1 MSSCASIAR
10 SSLPAPHRLA
20 DLDAELARRSFA
32 EFVKQAWPIVEPA
45 AALIWGPHM
54 DALCDHL
61 QAVAEG
67 RIHNLL
73 INIPPGHSKSLVVA
87 VLWPAWIWARRPEW
101 RGLFSSYAGDLAIR
115 DSVKCRA
122 LVEDEWYRG
131 SFMRGWELS
140 SDQNVKSYFQN
151 TRMGFR
157 AALSVGG
164 KTTGFRGD
172 CIHGASR
179 VSTEIGDV
187 RVERLVEM
195 NPLPKVWAFDHS
207 TGEARLRRVEAF
219 RVLPSRKTMRVA
231 TKAGRV
237 LQCTH
242 DHRIFNSDQG
252 TYVSAGGLSPGVHL
266 PVLRGPLVPPER
278 PRDPVPRVLGGGP
291 RVPGVSSAL
300 PAGGRGACQG
310 DQAGRQAAP
319 QLLENVCV
327 QAGDNERRGAK
338 CRSPDAGDVSVR
350 RVRGRL
356 PGEGARGEAQ
366 AAEVLLGGVRGEDAQ
381 IESAGHDLPD
391 LRDDLPA
398 TFDAPGLLL
407 KVVREHG
414 SLDQDAGS
422 REFALQDGHQLRRVV
437 PPDAAAHPRQG
448 RPQVRGLRCGGGTR
462 AAGWRTDPDH
472 AAGAPH
478 QRRPVHERADEPDL
492 PLQGVPPIPPQVGQ
506 DAVSVVEPEG
516 EGRDTVYDLQVEGD
530 HNFFAEGILVHN
542 CVVVDDPL
550 NAVDA
555 HSKASRDAA
564 IRWFDQAM
572 GNRLNDLRKGVRVV
586 IMQRLHQED
595 LSGHLLEAGGWEH
608 LCLPSEFEP
617 ARRCSTGIGWKDWR
631 EKPGELLFPQLFPA
645 EVVSAE
651 KRRLGAL
658 GFAGQHQQRPSPAE
672 GNLFRRSWWRRW
684 HRVGEFVPEGVESR
698 LLPEK
703 FDDMLISVDC
713 AFKDT
718 STSDFVAMGVWGRS
732 GPDRFL
738 VDQVRDRMGFS
749 ETVKALL
756 GLIGKHPRARA
767 RLIEDKANGSAVV
780 DVLRRRVPG
789 MIAVNPEGGKE
800 SRAAAVSPEV
810 ESGNVFIPLHAD
822 WVSDFVEEHAAF
834 PTGANDDQVD
844 QTTQALLRFSR
855 PRSGAAA
862 TEALAG

>member
-1 MSSCASIAR
+1 MSSCDSTAR

-20 DLDAELARRSFA
+20 DIDAELARRSFKV
-32 EFVKQAWPIVEPA
+32 FVQQAWPIVEPA

-131 SFMRGWELS
+131 SFMRGWDLS

-172 CIHGASR
+172 A
-179 VSTEIGDV
+179 
-187 RVERLVEM
+187 
-195 NPLPKVWAFDHS
+195 
-207 TGEARLRRVEAF
+207 
-219 RVLPSRKTMRVA
+219 
-231 TKAGRV
+231 
-237 LQCTH
+237 
-242 DHRIFNSDQG
+242 
-252 TYVSAGGLSPGVHL
+252 
-266 PVLRGPLVPPER
+266 
-278 PRDPVPRVLGGGP
+278 
-291 RVPGVSSAL
+291 
-300 PAGGRGACQG
+300 
-310 DQAGRQAAP
+310 
-319 QLLENVCV
+319 
-327 QAGDNERRGAK
+327 
-338 CRSPDAGDVSVR
+338 
-350 RVRGRL
+350 
-356 PGEGARGEAQ
+356 
-366 AAEVLLGGVRGEDAQ
+366 
-381 IESAGHDLPD
+381 
-391 LRDDLPA
+391 
-398 TFDAPGLLL
+398 
-407 KVVREHG
+407 
-414 SLDQDAGS
+414 
-422 REFALQDGHQLRRVV
+422 
-437 PPDAAAHPRQG
+437 
-448 RPQVRGLRCGGGTR
+448 
-462 AAGWRTDPDH
+462 
-472 AAGAPH
+472 
-478 QRRPVHERADEPDL
+478 
-492 PLQGVPPIPPQVGQ
+492 
-506 DAVSVVEPEG
+506 
-516 EGRDTVYDLQVEGD
+516 
-530 HNFFAEGILVHN
+530 
-542 CVVVDDPL
+542 VVVDDPL

-595 LSGHLLEAGGWEH
+595 LSGHLLEAGGWDH
-608 LCLPSEFEP
+608 LCLPSEFDP
-617 ARRCSTGIGWKDWR
+617 RRRCATNIGWKDWR
-631 EKPGELLFPQLFPA
+631 EQPGELLFPELFPA
-645 EVVSAE
+645 DVVAAE

-684 HRVGEFVPEGVESR
+684 HRAEEFVPEGVESR

-738 VDQVRDRMGFS
+738 LDQVRARMGFS

-767 RLIEDKANGSAVV
+767 RLIEDKANGSAVI
-780 DVLRRRVPG
+780 DVLRRRVTG
-789 MIAVNPEGGKE
+789 LIAVNPEGGKE

-822 WVSDFVEEHAAF
+822 WVSDFVEEHASF

-855 PRSGAAA
+855 ARSGAAA
-862 TEALAG
+862 TEALAT